1 MIEVLQIK
9 ILILHLYIQ
18 LLYMKELEDILKIN
32 ANLSLSKKTVLNI
45 SFTSALIKD
54 EILSAL
60 KPYDISIE
68 QFNVLR
74 ILRGKK
80 GDPTNL
86 QDIQERMLNKMSNTT
101 RLVDK
106 LILKGFVERFICE
119 KNRRK
124 VDIYITEN
132 GLNVLKELDLIV
144 EKIEEVLTSNLTE
157 QELIELNILL
167 TKLRK

>member
-1 MIEVLQIK
+1 MIELLQIK
-9 ILILHLYIQ
+9 ILIIHLYIQ
-18 LLYMKELEDILKIN
+18 LLYMKELEDILKIKSN
-32 ANLSLSKKTVLNI
+32 ISLSKKTVLNI
-45 SFTSALIKD
+45 SFTGAFLKD
-54 EILSAL
+54 EILSGL

-80 GDPTNL
+80 GEPTNL

-106 LILKGFVERFICE
+106 LILKGLVERFICE

-132 GLNVLKELDLIV
+132 GLNLLKELDPIV
-144 EKIEEVLTSNLTE
+144 EKTEEALTSNLTE
-157 QELIELNILL
+157 QELIELNTLL
-167 TKLRK
+167 TKLRP

>member
-1 MIEVLQIK
+1 
-9 ILILHLYIQ
+9 
-18 LLYMKELEDILKIN
+18 MKELEDILKIN

-132 GLNVLKELDLIV
+132 GLNVLKELDPIV

>member
-1 MIEVLQIK
+1 
-9 ILILHLYIQ
+9 
-18 LLYMKELEDILKIN
+18 MKELEDILKTT
-32 ANLSLSKKTVLNI
+32 AKLPLSKKTVIHI
-45 SFTSALIKD
+45 SYSSIWMKD
-54 EILSAL
+54 EIISDL
-60 KPYDISIE
+60 KPYDISVE

-106 LILKGFVERFICE
+106 LILKGLVERFICE

-124 VDIYITEN
+124 VDIYITDQ
-132 GLNVLKELDLIV
+132 GLKLLNEIDPVVDKV
-144 EKIEEVLTSNLTE
+144 EARITSKLST
-157 QELIELNILL
+157 QELETLNSLL
-167 TKLRK
+167 TKLRA

>member
-1 MIEVLQIK
+1 
-9 ILILHLYIQ
+9 
-18 LLYMKELEDILKIN
+18 MKELEDILKIN
-32 ANLSLSKKTVLNI
+32 TNISLSKKTVLNI
-45 SFTSALIKD
+45 SITSILQKD

-60 KPYDISIE
+60 KPFDISIE

-80 GDPTNL
+80 GEPTNL
-86 QDIQERMLNKMSNTT
+86 QDIQERMISKMSNTT

-106 LILKGFVERFICE
+106 LILKGYVERFICE

-124 VDIYITEN
+124 VDIYVTEN
-132 GLNVLKELDLIV
+132 GLNVLRELDPIV
-144 EKIEEVLTSNLTE
+144 EKIEETLTSNLTE
-157 QELIELNILL
+157 KELIELNILL

>member
-1 MIEVLQIK
+1 
-9 ILILHLYIQ
+9 
-18 LLYMKELEDILKIN
+18 MKELEDILKIN
-32 ANLSLSKKTVLNI
+32 TNISLSKKTVLNI
-45 SFTSALIKD
+45 SITSILQKD

-60 KPYDISIE
+60 KPFDISIE

-80 GDPTNL
+80 GEPTNL
-86 QDIQERMLNKMSNTT
+86 QDIQERMISKMSNTT

-106 LILKGFVERFICE
+106 LILKGYVERFICE

-124 VDIYITEN
+124 VDIYVTEN
-132 GLNVLKELDLIV
+132 GLNVLKELDPIV
-144 EKIEEVLTSNLTE
+144 EKIEEALTSNLSE
-157 QELIELNILL
+157 KELIELNILL

>member
-1 MIEVLQIK
+1 
-9 ILILHLYIQ
+9 
-18 LLYMKELEDILKIN
+18 MKELEDILKIN
-32 ANLSLSKKTVLNI
+32 TNISLSKKTVLNI
-45 SFTSALIKD
+45 SITSILQKD

-60 KPYDISIE
+60 KPFDISIE

-80 GDPTNL
+80 GEPTNL
-86 QDIQERMLNKMSNTT
+86 QDIQERMISKMSNTT

-106 LILKGFVERFICE
+106 LILKGYVERFICE

-124 VDIYITEN
+124 VDIYVTEN
-132 GLNVLKELDLIV
+132 GLNVLRELDPIV
-144 EKIEEVLTSNLTE
+144 EKIEEALTSNLSE